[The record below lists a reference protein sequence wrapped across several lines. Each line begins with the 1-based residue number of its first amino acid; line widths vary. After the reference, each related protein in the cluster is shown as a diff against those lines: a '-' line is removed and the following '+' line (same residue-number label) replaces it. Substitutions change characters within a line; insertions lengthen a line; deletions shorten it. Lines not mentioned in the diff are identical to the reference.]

1 MLVVHTGAP
10 PCTKTIFSQGIF
22 SGYRYYDRQR
32 LAPEFP
38 FGFGLSYTKFRFSG
52 LGVRRSR
59 AGVDVTFS
67 VSNTG
72 RRAGADVAQV
82 YVGPGPSRRGVQQA
96 VRALGGF
103 ARVALGPG
111 RTRRVTI
118 RLGARSFQ
126 YWNDRRQH
134 WKTNPGRRTI
144 WVGDADARSHLPLHA
159 RARIGG
165 R

>member
-1 MLVVHTGAP
+1 M
-10 PCTKTIFSQGIF
+10 FSQGIF

-38 FGFGLSYTKFRFSG
+38 FGFGLSYTTFRFSR
-52 LGVRRSR
+52 LRVRRSHG
-59 AGVDVTFS
+59 GVDATFRVT
-67 VSNTG
+67 NTG
-72 RRAGADVAQV
+72 RRAGTDVAQV

-103 ARVALGPG
+103 ARVTLGPG

-118 RLGARSFQ
+118 HLGARSFQ
-126 YWNDRRQH
+126 YWDERRQG
-134 WKTNPGRRTI
+134 WTTNPGRRTI
-144 WVGDADARSHLPLHA
+144 RVGDADARSHLPLHA
-159 RARIGG
+159 TMRIGG